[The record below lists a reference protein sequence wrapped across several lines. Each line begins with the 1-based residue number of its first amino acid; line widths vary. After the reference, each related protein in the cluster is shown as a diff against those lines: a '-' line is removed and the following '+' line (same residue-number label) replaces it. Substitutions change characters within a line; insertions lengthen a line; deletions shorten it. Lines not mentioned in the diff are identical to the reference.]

1 MTKREIS
8 TTELVKG
15 LLEWAQAV
23 TEGYDT
29 NHLTMT
35 IQISDIEMRSGTARS
50 PALLGDLPIL
60 GNAPNL
66 PLRKPL
72 SPALSTVMLYTK
84 QGRWPSCP

>member
-1 MTKREIS
+1 MPNREIS

-35 IQISDIEMRSGTARS
+35 IQFSDIEMQSGTARS
-50 PALLGDLPIL
+50 PALLGDLPTPIW
-60 GNAPNL
+60 GNAPIIHLENHFL
-66 PLRKPL
+66 
-72 SPALSTVMLYTK
+72 
-84 QGRWPSCP
+84 WP